1 MKKIILTL
9 LCCVALVQSNFANNI
24 DLLINKAS
32 KMKHV
37 EKVEINSTLLSMTKL
52 TGITK
57 EIPALSSLSKVEIY
71 NLEHCLEKDKFR
83 FTKDISKR
91 KKDKSYDVLMEIIE
105 KTDNVV
111 VLTKRQKD
119 IIKELV
125 ILVHGSSVPAII
137 KLSGDITSS
146 DIASLISKYSKMR

>member
-1 MKKIILTL
+1 MKKIIFCL

-24 DLLINKAS
+24 GLLINKAS
-32 KMKHV
+32 KMKRV

-57 EIPALSSLSKVEIY
+57 EIPAINSLSKVEVY

-83 FTKDISKR
+83 LTKDISKL
-91 KKDKSYDVLMEIIE
+91 KKEKSYDVLMEIKE
-105 KTDNVV
+105 KTDNVL
-111 VLTKRQKD
+111 VLTKMQKD
-119 IIKELV
+119 IIKELIIV
-125 ILVHGSSVPAII
+125 VYGSSAPAII

-146 DIASLISKYSKMR
+146 DIANLISKYSKMR